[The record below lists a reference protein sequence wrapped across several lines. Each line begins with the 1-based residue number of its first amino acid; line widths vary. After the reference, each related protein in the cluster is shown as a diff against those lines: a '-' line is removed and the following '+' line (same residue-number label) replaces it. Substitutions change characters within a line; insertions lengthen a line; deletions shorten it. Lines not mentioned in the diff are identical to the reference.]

1 MNKVLKIFIILL
13 IFVCNISTFV
23 FATENP
29 ENINPIDF
37 MEPYENPEYEVEIQ
51 DSYKQG
57 DVYIMNND
65 ATVTEKIL
73 GDLYVFSDNIN
84 ISSEEIVG
92 NVFLFGDN
100 ITVSGNISGDIY
112 ALGDTIT
119 INSSLTSAYI
129 LANNIEFGDN
139 ANIMLDAKILSAN
152 NFNLKGTI
160 SRNLSVMAKNININS
175 DSSHVLGM
183 VNYIGNLNADE
194 NSIAGEITKYE
205 LPEIQITNET
215 KEAFSIIGSIF
226 NIIITMAHLIT
237 GFFVIILLVILLNN
251 KMKNNNINFNEYVK
265 DFALGLVYLIIGAL
279 IILVLACTIIGI
291 PLALLMLALYIVILA
306 IGIPTICVEIA
317 NKIFKKEDTSKLAKI
332 GLAFL
337 LLIVFEILRNVIIVG
352 TILRFIAICLGVR
365 LLIKYIFSKK
375 EINEVQVISQDK

>member
-1 MNKVLKIFIILL
+1 MEEIFYTKDNYWFSIENDVATVGITNFILDEIDIINFIELPTIGSVCNKTELVGQINYNDDENIDIYSIFSGKIVDVNDSLIDNSEQLKRINQTFDILTLDAEFMNKTYELNPNEELTIKSPVSLK
-13 IFVCNISTFV
+13 S
-23 FATENP
+23 
-29 ENINPIDF
+29 
-37 MEPYENPEYEVEIQ
+37 YE
-51 DSYKQG
+51 
-57 DVYIMNND
+57 
-65 ATVTEKIL
+65 
-73 GDLYVFSDNIN
+73 
-84 ISSEEIVG
+84 
-92 NVFLFGDN
+92 
-100 ITVSGNISGDIY
+100 
-112 ALGDTIT
+112 
-119 INSSLTSAYI
+119 INSDI
-129 LANNIEFGDN
+129 LKNNNTIR
-139 ANIMLDAKILSAN
+139 L

-279 IILVLACTIIGI
+279 IILVLAFTIIGI

-365 LLIKYIFSKK
+365 LLIKYIFSNK